1 MTIFVILI
9 EVTLLLL
16 VILRYFVRF
25 VVDPSS
31 KRTISTRE
39 THLCGIHHLD
49 LISLACLQQAALIS
63 QGRTRAVSI
72 PIQPEVSVCLLPPLL
87 PFLPSNLPRLRPL
100 LIPFLL
106 ESPLLRAFPP
116 LHWTP
121 FPPFPLFPRD
131 LRSLPFPRFPPFLL
145 VSNVSPSPPSPRFLP
160 LQPRP
165 ILLRPF
171 QRLSPRI
178 RVVA

>member
-1 MTIFVILI
+1 M
-9 EVTLLLL
+9 
-16 VILRYFVRF
+16 RF

-39 THLCGIHHLD
+39 THLYGIQHLD
-49 LISLACLQQAALIS
+49 LIYLVFLHQAALIY
-63 QGRTRAVSI
+63 QGRTQAVSI

-87 PFLPSNLPRLRPL
+87 PFLPSNLPRPRPL

-106 ESPLLRAFPP
+106 ESPLLRAFPL
-116 LHWTP
+116 LHYTL
-121 FPPFPLFPRD
+121 FPPFPLFPRG

-145 VSNVSPSPPSPRFLP
+145 ASNVSPSPPSPRFLP
-160 LQPRP
+160 SQPRP